1 MKKWAA
7 IFLFAVYVFGA
18 TDAYQLLKLPLFVK
32 HFVKHRHEQP
42 GISLTDFIKE
52 HYTGEIVID
61 DDFKQDM
68 QLPFKTHES
77 ECCLTAATLLPQPIE
92 INHTIE
98 EPVIIEYT
106 VLNDDVPLHMVTRSI
121 FQPPKTA

>member
-32 HFVKHRHEQP
+32 HFIKHRQEQP
-42 GISLTDFIKE
+42 GISLTAFIKE
-52 HYTGEIVID
+52 HYSGEIVID
-61 DDFKQDM
+61 ADFKQDM

-77 ECCLTAATLLPQPIE
+77 ECCLIAATILPQPIV
-92 INHTIE
+92 INHQVE
-98 EPVIIEYT
+98 EPVITEYT
-106 VLNDDVPLHMVTRSI
+106 VLNDDVPPYLIPHSI
-121 FQPPKTA
+121 FQPPKNS